1 MKGISPQVVTE
12 HNNVTAW
19 IRSDYKPT
27 RYSEPV
33 LETVKSGA
41 PPYPSTPQQSLI
53 HGALGSH
60 IGDFLAGKISALDSL
75 KAAEASYQQAAKD
88 KGLL

>member
-1 MKGISPQVVTE
+1 VAA
-12 HNNVTAW
+12 NNDVTAW
-19 IRSDYKPT
+19 LRSNYKPT

-33 LETVKSGA
+33 LATAKSGA

-53 HGALGSH
+53 HGAVGNR
-60 IGDFLAGKISALDSL
+60 IGDYLAGKISAMDAL
-75 KAAEASYQQAAKD
+75 KAAEASYRQAAKD